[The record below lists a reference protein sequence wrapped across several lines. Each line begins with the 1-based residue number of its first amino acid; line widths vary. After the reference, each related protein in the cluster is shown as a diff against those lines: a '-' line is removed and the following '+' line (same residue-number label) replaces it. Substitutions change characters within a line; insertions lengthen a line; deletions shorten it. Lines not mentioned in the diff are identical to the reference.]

1 MGRQTAAADVSDSQ
15 LGPVSTFSVQAGKAK
30 IVLSVLKVRCYNCCY
45 CCCCYCCCCCCC
57 CFLCVMISSARNLIM
72 KKVKPKVVYDRENLF
87 DFVLYLIVLGGFP
100 CIVRWH

>member
-1 MGRQTAAADVSDSQ
+1 
-15 LGPVSTFSVQAGKAK
+15 
-30 IVLSVLKVRCYNCCY
+30 
-45 CCCCYCCCCCCC
+45 
-57 CFLCVMISSARNLIM
+57 M